1 MFCYFVIHVV
11 FDPFCSAMRSTR
23 QIQSAEVRNCEHG
36 YLFDI
41 FDTQNYNFQP
51 ASSMTCFSTN
61 NFSPTFVVSIVCS
74 LAAAAL
80 ENPVYRH
87 RQQQQTEAAAS
98 SSLRFSDSWRL
109 RATSQVS
116 FFGISAETLSEKE
129 RLNLFGS
136 TSRPAIRRLTEGTW
150 KNEIRRQGKVE
161 TAKKSQGGKD
171 IYLFLQ
177 NTD

>member
-1 MFCYFVIHVV
+1 MSSSIT
-11 FDPFCSAMRSTR
+11 FCSPMRSTR
-23 QIQSAEVRNCEHG
+23 QIQSAEVLNYEHG

-41 FDTQNYNFQP
+41 SDSQNYNFQP

-87 RQQQQTEAAAS
+87 RQQTEAAAS

-116 FFGISAETLSEKE
+116 FFGISAETLSEL

-136 TSRPAIRRLTEGTW
+136 TSRPAIRRLTEGT
-150 KNEIRRQGKVE
+150 
-161 TAKKSQGGKD
+161 
-171 IYLFLQ
+171 
-177 NTD
+177 